1 MAAFLYHRT
10 SGRIYEIVGRDKA
23 AGTITL
29 KNEMATFSDTYD
41 KDKLKAQGYMPV
53 MAESVDE
60 AREQAQAKIA
70 AEEGEA
76 EDAA

>member
-1 MAAFLYHRT
+1 MAAYLYHRT

-29 KNEMATFSDTYD
+29 KNDMATFSDTYD
-41 KDKLKAQGYMPV
+41 KDKLKAQGYMPI
-53 MAESVDE
+53 MAESLDD

-70 AEEGEA
+70 AEDTE